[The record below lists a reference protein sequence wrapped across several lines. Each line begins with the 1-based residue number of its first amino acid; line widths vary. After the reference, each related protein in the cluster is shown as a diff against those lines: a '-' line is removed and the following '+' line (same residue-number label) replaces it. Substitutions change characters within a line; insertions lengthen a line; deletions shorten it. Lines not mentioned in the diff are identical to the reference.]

1 SGPVGKLSDRIGRR
15 LPIACGSLIV
25 AIAFAGLALLTPAG
39 FHHFW
44 TGIFPLMA
52 LMGLGMALVVSPLST
67 AIMTAVED
75 KDTGAASGINNA
87 VSRIGG
93 LIAVAAMGSLAAWI
107 YANALEGN
115 AGPGLPG
122 FGEPPPTGLSP
133 ALDAARIAASDAAF
147 SAVSSVTA
155 LLCLLSAVIAWMTI
169 SGEALPWPRRAEP
182 RQHKG

>member
-1 SGPVGKLSDRIGRR
+1 
-15 LPIACGSLIV
+15 
-25 AIAFAGLALLTPAG
+25 
-39 FHHFW
+39 
-44 TGIFPLMA
+44 
-52 LMGLGMALVVSPLST
+52 
-67 AIMTAVED
+67 
-75 KDTGAASGINNA
+75 
-87 VSRIGG
+87 
-93 LIAVAAMGSLAAWI
+93 LAAWI